1 MCITFVGV
9 SVFLVIIYAFKLSIV
24 NQYKD
29 FEFDLEFL
37 RLLKIYYENLEH
49 NENIIKSLKYKKVTT
64 KEIEE
69 PLTAN

>member
-1 MCITFVGV
+1 M
-9 SVFLVIIYAFKLSIV
+9 